1 MSKRYQYDGKIG
13 IIDEDTGQEVFRGN
27 ADNFWSFAE
36 QLANEMNE
44 TEKLKASLKVA
55 AKQRDA
61 LLAEIGRLT
70 SALANR
76 GEMSA

>member
-1 MSKRYQYDGKIG
+1 MSKRYQF
-13 IIDEDTGQEVFRGN
+13 DEDHSIVDT
-27 ADNFWSFAE
+27 DE
-36 QLANEMNE
+36 QQRIYENVAGRAARLLANEMNE